1 MFKTARQRLVGWNV
15 LVLTLI
21 LIFLGAA
28 VYGFYRS
35 NVYRQVD
42 KELRGQQF
50 RIERYLLVSNTYPAD
65 LFTSPT
71 SPLDPDYRVIIT
83 DGHGVPVSSS
93 ECPGTPF
100 TTCPQQD
107 ALDPTSKAGVRQ
119 ALLAGTDIRTSTFR
133 GQPQRVLTFAAPLQ
147 LPYFIQ
153 ISRSVNPEQTSLSEI
168 GRLLI
173 LGGLGGVILSGF
185 GSFFLA
191 NRAFVPIR
199 HAFTRQRKF
208 TADASHELRTPLALI
223 RANAE
228 MICRHSE
235 QLPPG
240 DTELVSEIIRET
252 DHLNRMVSDLLTLAR
267 ADSDSAEIH
276 TKPVD
281 LRALVADVH
290 EDLQRIAESR
300 GIGTEITFNGPVV
313 VDGDEVRLRQLVLIL
328 LDNALKYTDTGGNVA
343 MALVREDGRARL
355 VVADTGVGIEPEDLP
370 RIFDRFYRADQ
381 AREHESG
388 GTGLGLAIAQWIV
401 QAHHGSIKV
410 DSQPGRGTKFLIELP
425 ARHDKATLS

>member
-1 MFKTARQRLVGWNV
+1 MFRTARQRLVGWNV

-50 RIERYLLVSNTYPAD
+50 RIVRYLYPNNYPLA
-65 LFTSPT
+65 LFTRQD
-71 SPLDPDYRVIIT
+71 SPLDQDYRVIVT
-83 DGHGVPVSSS
+83 DGTGQPQISS
-93 ECPGTPF
+93 ECPLAPTTP
-100 TTCPQQD
+100 CMQED
-107 ALDPTSKAGVRQ
+107 ALAPTSKAGVQ
-119 ALLAGTDIRTSTFR
+119 EALVKGVDIRTSTFR
-133 GQPQRVLTFAAPLQ
+133 GQPQRVLTFAASPWL
-147 LPYFIQ
+147 IQ
-153 ISRSVNPEQTSLSEI
+153 ISRSVSPEQTSLSEI
-168 GRLLI
+168 GRLMVF
-173 LGGLGGVILSGF
+173 GGLAGIILSGF

-191 NRAFVPIR
+191 SRAFVPIR
-199 HAFTRQRKF
+199 EAFSRQRKF
-208 TADASHELRTPLALI
+208 TADASHELRTPLTLI

-228 MICRHSE
+228 MICRHGDR
-235 QLPPG
+235 LPEG
-240 DTELVSEIIRET
+240 DTELVGEIIRET
-252 DHLNRMVSDLLTLAR
+252 DHLNRLVSDLLTLAR
-267 ADSDSAEIH
+267 ADSERAELN

-290 EDLQRIAESR
+290 EDLHRIAESR
-300 GIGTEITFNGPVV
+300 GIGSEVSLNGPVV
-313 VDGDEVRLRQLVLIL
+313 VEGDEVRLRQLVLIL
-328 LDNALKYTDTGGNVA
+328 LDNALKYTDTGGRVE
-343 MALVREDGRARL
+343 MALEREDGRAHL
-355 VVADTGVGIEPEDLP
+355 MVADTGVGIEPEDLP

-410 DSQPGRGTKFLIELP
+410 DSQPGRGTKFMIDLP
-425 ARHDKATLS
+425 ARQDKAALS

>member
-1 MFKTARQRLVGWNV
+1 MFRTARQRLVGWNV

-50 RIERYLLVSNTYPAD
+50 RIVRYLYPNNYPLA
-65 LFTSPT
+65 LFTRQD
-71 SPLDPDYRVIIT
+71 SPLDQDYRVIVT
-83 DGHGVPVSSS
+83 DGTGQPQISS
-93 ECPGTPF
+93 ECPLAPTTP
-100 TTCPQQD
+100 CMQEH
-107 ALDPTSKAGVRQ
+107 ALAPTSKAGIQ
-119 ALLAGTDIRTSTFR
+119 EALVKGVDIRTSTFR
-133 GQPQRVLTFAAPLQ
+133 GQPQRVLTFAASPWL
-147 LPYFIQ
+147 IQ
-153 ISRSVNPEQTSLSEI
+153 ISRSVSPEQTSLSEI
-168 GRLLI
+168 GRLMVF
-173 LGGLGGVILSGF
+173 GGLAGVILSGF

-191 NRAFVPIR
+191 SRAFVPIR
-199 HAFTRQRKF
+199 EAFSRQRKF

-228 MICRHSE
+228 MICRHGDR
-235 QLPPG
+235 LPEG
-240 DTELVSEIIRET
+240 DTELVGEIIRET
-252 DHLNRMVSDLLTLAR
+252 DHLNRLVSDLLTLAR
-267 ADSDSAEIH
+267 ADSERAELN

-290 EDLQRIAESR
+290 EDLHRIAESR
-300 GIGTEITFNGPVV
+300 GIGSEISLNGPVV
-313 VDGDEVRLRQLVLIL
+313 VEGDEVRLRQLVLIL
-328 LDNALKYTDTGGNVA
+328 LDNALKYTDTGGRVE
-343 MALVREDGRARL
+343 MALEREDGRARL
-355 VVADTGVGIEPEDLP
+355 MVADTGVGIEPEDLP

-410 DSQPGRGTKFLIELP
+410 DSQPGRGTKFMIDLP
-425 ARHDKATLS
+425 ARQDKAALS